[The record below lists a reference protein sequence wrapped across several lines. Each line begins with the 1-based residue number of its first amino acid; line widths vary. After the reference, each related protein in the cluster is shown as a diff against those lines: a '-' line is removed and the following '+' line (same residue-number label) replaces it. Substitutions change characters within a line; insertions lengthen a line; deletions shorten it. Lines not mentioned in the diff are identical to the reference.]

1 MKINKHK
8 NKALQSILNESKVN
22 YKGRSIKMQPQ
33 AQNNAQN
40 KNLELN
46 ESHNEKVKDK
56 NGRDFSIWTECSGG
70 SSTQSDY
77 IKIAYLNDN
86 WMDDN
91 DKIIK
96 DNLLGYLE
104 YSVSDDN
111 EDKAYVQMIEIKD
124 SERRKGIASEL
135 IKSLQKEYKDID
147 YGYTTKDGTE
157 LLKGLGIREKL
168 LPNDNDVKIYY
179 FKSPYDAK
187 NFLLNQ
193 KEPQRV
199 YIDKQ
204 LGIYLIGDMYDTTH
218 QYMIDNAKAQF
229 LLGKYY
235 DWSDYNDNQLSLIY
249 VPNGSDFD
257 ESSDAIGDYYDHKYT
272 YDDFIMYDRY
282 HDFDNFELSDI
293 LGKHIS
299 QEAKLTNSNG
309 YNVQDRY
316 KFESLKEGNNYGY
329 HAGDLGKSE
338 QRERQTGGRGTGH
351 FGTGTYFVGNPEK
364 IKGYN
369 DYQYGKGEAP
379 HHIVDFSSY
388 NLYKPSSNSYGYKLH
403 DTLSNLN
410 NGYAYYLKHSDD
422 YDWFI
427 SKGISGDDPSD
438 FELKDVP
445 EIVSHLNNLLMSYD
459 NIQLPNNINWET
471 IESEYDKDW
480 DTLYDKYKS
489 MGYKYSDAF
498 DKVDD
503 ELNNNPIYKE
513 KNRVVRE
520 IIGNIKKELD
530 YDILSKYKKMNKLS
544 DRLFSALEGRHS
556 KEEIQ
561 NALNEV
567 NKHLNDKTG
576 DSLSTIFMKALGYE
590 GIDTRHLNKDS
601 EGLSGLDNVG
611 YGSVIYD
618 VKPETIVEQHLNKS
632 INESAPT
639 KVGKAYKVFRI
650 KNGKLYPPMVANS
663 GGKDTPIGVWVDA
676 EEGEFAGNSKTGR
689 PQVKRANNAGV
700 LAYRPGWHLGDIP
713 RAKQFDRLNKE
724 TGEYEFPKD
733 FIWAECEYAMDI
745 DYQQEA
751 DEQGYMRTKVGDD
764 GNITTYKSD
773 KYQHSLAGLKKLP
786 DKGYYKYRTNPNPD
800 TVPWV
805 ITGQMKVNR
814 LLDDFEV
821 NEILKKNN
829 IAPIHRQG
837 GDKTLKE
844 LGLNESLKLNEAYAM
859 SDRIR
864 KLIDEAYDYCRQAG
878 WDFDNPQTFKSNM
891 LVNYP
896 LRISIGNE
904 TARRLGQARYPKND
918 ITEIVLAPQIDKFEK
933 DESILS
939 VILHELGHIIAFDDD
954 WDRGYVKYSNKYK
967 QTMLVKP
974 AYKKRLSHHGK
985 RWQDVVA
992 KLSQVSGIPLQRLTN
1007 AEDTAEWQDINKDK
1021 YKYFFECPRCHSK
1034 LKYTRETDFVRTY
1047 NDTRQDGSPYWWCGK
1062 CEKET
1067 GEKIKYVKLDKEN

>member
-22 YKGRSIKMQPQ
+22 YKGSSIKMQPQ

-124 SERRKGIASEL
+124 SERRKGIAGEL
-135 IKSLQKEYKDID
+135 IKSLQKEYKDIN

-168 LPNDNDVKIYY
+168 LPNENDVKIYY

-235 DWSDYNDNQLSLIY
+235 DWSDYNDNQLSLLY

-282 HDFDNFELSDI
+282 HDFDNFELANI

-388 NLYKPSSNSYGYKLH
+388 NLYKPSNSDNGYKLH
-403 DTLSNLN
+403 DALSYIN
-410 NGYAYYLKHSDD
+410 NGYAYYNKHSSD

-427 SKGISGDDPSD
+427 SKNITGDDPSD
-438 FELKDVP
+438 FELKDIP
-445 EIVSHLNNLLMSYD
+445 EIVSHLNNLLFDYD
-459 NIQLPNNINWET
+459 KIELPNNINWET
-471 IESEYDKDW
+471 ISDEYDKLW
-480 DTLYDKYKS
+480 DELYDKYKS
-489 MGYKYSDAF
+489 QGYKFSDAF
-498 DKVDD
+498 DKVDS
-503 ELNNNPIYKE
+503 ELNENPIFKE
-513 KNRVVRE
+513 KNRVARE
-520 IIGNIKKELD
+520 VINGIKKELD
-530 YDILSKYKKMNKLS
+530 YRTLNYYKELKNLPNE
-544 DRLFSALEGRHS
+544 LLVALEGRHS

-567 NKHLNDKTG
+567 NKHLDDKQG
-576 DSLSTIFMKALGYE
+576 DSLSTIFMKALGYD
-590 GIDTRHLNKDS
+590 GVDTRNLN
-601 EGLSGLDNVG
+601 GLDNTT

-618 VKPETIVEQHLNKS
+618 VKPETIVEQHL
-632 INESAPT
+632 
-639 KVGKAYKVFRI
+639 
-650 KNGKLYPPMVANS
+650 
-663 GGKDTPIGVWVDA
+663 
-676 EEGEFAGNSKTGR
+676 
-689 PQVKRANNAGV
+689 
-700 LAYRPGWHLGDIP
+700 
-713 RAKQFDRLNKE
+713 KE
-724 TGEYEFPKD
+724 
-733 FIWAECEYAMDI
+733 
-745 DYQQEA
+745 
-751 DEQGYMRTKVGDD
+751 
-764 GNITTYKSD
+764 N
-773 KYQHSLAGLKKLP
+773 
-786 DKGYYKYRTNPNPD
+786 
-800 TVPWV
+800 
-805 ITGQMKVNR
+805 
-814 LLDDFEV
+814 
-821 NEILKKNN
+821 
-829 IAPIHRQG
+829 
-837 GDKTLKE
+837 
-844 LGLNESLKLNEAYAM
+844 LNEAYAM

-864 KLIDEAYDYCRQAG
+864 KLIDKAYDYCRQAG

-891 LVNYP
+891 LVNCP

-904 TARRLGQARYPKND
+904 TSRRLGQARYPKND
-918 ITEIVLAPQIDKFEK
+918 ITEIVLAPQIDKFEN

-954 WDRGYVKYSNKYK
+954 FDRGYVEYSNRYK
-967 QTMLVKP
+967 QTWLVKS

-992 KLSQVSGIPLQRLTN
+992 KLSQVSGIPLQRLAN
-1007 AEDTAEWQDINKDK
+1007 AEDTAEWQEINKDK

>member
-22 YKGRSIKMQPQ
+22 YKGSSIKMQPQ

-40 KNLELN
+40 KDLELN

-86 WMDDN
+86 WLDDN

-111 EDKAYVQMIEIKD
+111 EDKAYVQMVEIKD

-135 IKSLQKEYKDID
+135 IKSLQKEYKDIE

-168 LPNDNDVKIYY
+168 IDNDNDVKIYY

-235 DWSDYNDNQLSLIY
+235 EWSDYNNNQLSLIY

-272 YDDFIMYDRY
+272 YDNFIMYDRY
-282 HDFDNFELSDI
+282 HDFDEFELANI
-293 LGKHIS
+293 LGKHTS

-309 YNVQDRY
+309 YNAQDRY

-388 NLYKPSSNSYGYKLH
+388 NLYKPSNSDNAFKLH
-403 DTLSNLN
+403 DALSNLN
-410 NGYAYYLKHSDD
+410 NGYGYYLKHSDD

-427 SKGISGDDPSD
+427 SKNISGNDPSN
-438 FELKDVP
+438 FELKDIP
-445 EIVSHLNNLLMSYD
+445 EIVNHLNNLLMSYD

-513 KNRVVRE
+513 KNKVVRE
-520 IIGNIKKELD
+520 VIGNIKRELGD
-530 YDILSKYKKMNKLS
+530 RTLDNYKNINKLS
-544 DRLFSALEGRHS
+544 DKLFIALEGRHS

-561 NALNEV
+561 NVLNEV
-567 NKHLNDKTG
+567 NKHLDDKTG

-590 GIDTRHLNKDS
+590 GVDTRGLN
-601 EGLSGLDNVG
+601 LVDNTT

-618 VKPETIVEQHLNKS
+618 IKPNTIVEQHLNE
-632 INESAPT
+632 NQ
-639 KVGKAYKVFRI
+639 
-650 KNGKLYPPMVANS
+650 N
-663 GGKDTPIGVWVDA
+663 
-676 EEGEFAGNSKTGR
+676 
-689 PQVKRANNAGV
+689 
-700 LAYRPGWHLGDIP
+700 
-713 RAKQFDRLNKE
+713 
-724 TGEYEFPKD
+724 
-733 FIWAECEYAMDI
+733 
-745 DYQQEA
+745 
-751 DEQGYMRTKVGDD
+751 
-764 GNITTYKSD
+764 
-773 KYQHSLAGLKKLP
+773 
-786 DKGYYKYRTNPNPD
+786 
-800 TVPWV
+800 
-805 ITGQMKVNR
+805 
-814 LLDDFEV
+814 
-821 NEILKKNN
+821 
-829 IAPIHRQG
+829 
-837 GDKTLKE
+837 
-844 LGLNESLKLNEAYAM
+844 LNEAYAM

-864 KLIDEAYDYCRQAG
+864 KLIDKAYDYCRQAG

-896 LRISIGNE
+896 LRISVGNE
-904 TARRLGQARYPKND
+904 TTHRLGFAKYPNNE
-918 ITEIVLAPQIDKFEK
+918 ITEIILAPQIDKFK
-933 DESILS
+933 NDESILS
-939 VILHELGHIIAFDDD
+939 VILHELGHIIAYDDD
-954 WDRGYVKYSNKYK
+954 FDRGYVKYSNKYK
-967 QTMLVKP
+967 QTILVKP

-985 RWQDVVA
+985 RWQDIVA
-992 KLSQVSGIPLQRLTN
+992 KLSEVSGIPLQRLTN
-1007 AEDTAEWQDINKDK
+1007 AEDNVEWNEITKDK
-1021 YKYFFECPRCHSK
+1021 YKYFFECPNCHSK
-1034 LKYTRETDFVRTY
+1034 LKYTRETDFVKNY
-1047 NDTRQDGSPYWWCGK
+1047 DKEDENGPYWWCGICK
-1062 CEKET
+1062 KNT
-1067 GEKIKYVKLDKEN
+1067 GKKIKYVKIDRED